1 MLNYLNVCM
10 QTLLAVLK
18 KDGKN
23 EERASAFIALG
34 EIARSVGTNIKP
46 YLEQLIGIL
55 KSALN
60 VKNKSYCLQ
69 SLTCVSLISPV
80 VGVAMQK
87 DMHEILGTPRAHHTP
102 SCTCRR
108 QLATYLITTCFVL
121 RFSFFVLCCADLMF
135 SGGLNPTLT
144 EALTELAIHIPSMLP
159 VIQEKLMDQ
168 LSIVLAGRPFTH
180 PGNRTTKL
188 RKSISVQPSITVG
201 SQPVPSGSLFLF
213 LLVL

>member
-34 EIARSVGTNIKP
+34 EIAHSVGTNIKP

-87 DMHEILGTPRAHHTP
+87 DMHEILGTPRALNTP
-102 SCTCRR
+102 PARADISCPPISSRP
-108 QLATYLITTCFVL
+108 ASFFFV
-121 RFSFFVLCCADLMF
+121 RFSFFAAQILC
-135 SGGLNPTLT
+135 SR
-144 EALTELAIHIPSMLP
+144 
-159 VIQEKLMDQ
+159 
-168 LSIVLAGRPFTH
+168 AG
-180 PGNRTTKL
+180 
-188 RKSISVQPSITVG
+188 
-201 SQPVPSGSLFLF
+201 
-213 LLVL
+213 